1 MDGIA
6 PDERNASFDAD
17 MATLTYEDGLA
28 EIDSFFNSSPTQ
40 ADTITEANTGK
51 DGQDDGVSTGEQA
64 APPTARADSKQPE
77 QSVVPTTEQHVNTD
91 EFATLIA
98 DLDQVTAHEAVPT
111 NPKGQLH
118 FILNDPTSPPPQAT
132 TQPSLPVV
140 EAVAVPNIAEA
151 PAAVTGTASP
161 QPGLTPT
168 QEETKPDLILND
180 GTQVAPATNYQ
191 PTVPDTAVPLAS
203 VHSEKGLTLLSPKP
217 GQPVNPQP
225 LSVTASLQQET
236 IQDSLPITSPDN
248 KSLPLPSPSQA
259 PGIQP
264 AMSHTT
270 PAVASSP
277 ALPSSD
283 GKASLMEEMRD
294 EDYYAKHS
302 RIPQDESMHQP
313 DLIAVAS
320 KPSVKRQAA
329 SETTGK
335 HGGAKTSTKEQ
346 ILKDANLAQQRAKLV
361 VASNRK
367 QELPPPEMS
376 DMTDVDETEDDAEDA
391 VDTGNAQGTKLKAA
405 SNTKTKAGSSKPT
418 RKSVQAKQQPKPAP
432 QLRKSTRGQP
442 AIQYQESDSDNAHD
456 DAKTEPA
463 TEVTVPAK
471 RKPKASTAPPAKRA
485 KTEARPNARTAK
497 SADGEPQRSAGAES
511 EAAIGPS
518 KAWVGGHPMGKR
530 EMKEL
535 LWAHVGPRVTPGPR
549 KMRAQK
555 EEEDRKKE
563 EEEKKLPNAGRAAK
577 ERHKKKSG

>member
-1 MDGIA
+1 MNGLE
-6 PDERNASFDAD
+6 PDRRNASFDAD
-17 MATLTYEDGLA
+17 MATLTYEDGLL

-64 APPTARADSKQPE
+64 APPSARADSKQPE

-91 EFATLIA
+91 EFATLIE
-98 DLDQVTAHEAVPT
+98 DLDQVTAHEAVLT

-132 TQPSLPVV
+132 TQPFLPVV
-140 EAVAVPNIAEA
+140 EAVAAPNIAEP

-161 QPGLTPT
+161 QLVRTPP
-168 QEETKPDLILND
+168 QEDAKPALDLND
-180 GTQVAPATNYQ
+180 GAQIPPTANFQSTVADA
-191 PTVPDTAVPLAS
+191 AVPLPS
-203 VHSEKGLTLLSPKP
+203 THSEKGLTLLSPKP
-217 GQPVNPQP
+217 AEPSKPQP
-225 LSVTASLQQET
+225 TSVTASIPQNT
-236 IQDSLPITSPDN
+236 VQDSLPITSPDN

-320 KPSVKRQAA
+320 KPSVKWQAA

-346 ILKDANLAQQRAKLV
+346 ILKDANLAQQKAKLV

-367 QELPPPEMS
+367 KELPPPEMS
-376 DMTDVDETEDDAEDA
+376 DITDVDETEDDAEDA

-405 SNTKTKAGSSKPT
+405 SNTKTKAASSKPAK
-418 RKSVQAKQQPKPAP
+418 KSVQPKQQPKPAP
-432 QLRKSTRGQP
+432 QLRKRTRTQP
-442 AIQYQESDSDNAHD
+442 AIQYQESDSDNVED
-456 DAKTEPA
+456 DAETEPA
-463 TEVTVPAK
+463 PEVTVPAK
-471 RKPKASTAPPAKRA
+471 RKPKDSPAPPAKRA
-485 KTEARPNARTAK
+485 KTEARRNARTAK
-497 SADGEPQRSAGAES
+497 SADGEPQQSAGAES
-511 EAAIGPS
+511 EAATGPS

-549 KMRAQK
+549 KTRAQK